1 MRPNVSHKLH
11 PANAVIYARV
21 SSTAQVRKGQGLG
34 SQETRCREFARM
46 KGYEVDCVFADEAI
60 SGGITT
66 RPGMQS
72 MLAYL
77 GTHSGKCSFVVII
90 DDISRLARDI
100 KAHLELRDAIASV
113 GARLE
118 SPSIEFGEDSDS
130 ILVENLLASVSQHQ
144 RQKNAEQ
151 TKNRMRARAM
161 NGYWVFG
168 APRGFAYLHKP
179 GQGKVLVRD
188 EPLASIISEALEGF
202 ASGRFGSQVEVKRF
216 LERQP
221 DYPKDLPNGEIRSQ
235 RVAELL
241 TQPLYAG
248 YMELPRWGVTFRK
261 AQHEGLIALATFEKI
276 QELLRSGAK
285 APARKDIRS
294 DFPLRGLVV
303 CSDCETPLTACW
315 STSKTGDK
323 HAYYLCPKK
332 GCASYRKSI
341 RRTDLEGDFDALIAG
356 IAPDGQTFERLVE
369 ELDAF
374 ANGTASNSDD
384 LRAEIKNRLT
394 EIGAQ
399 IETLL
404 DRIMEGKSET
414 LVASYERRV
423 EKLEREKL
431 LLNEKL
437 GAHAKLR
444 QRPSQEFEPALGF
457 LKNPMNLWRSDDLA
471 RKQAVMKM
479 LFAARPGY
487 KKKIGVRTPIY
498 ASPVNALAAISGGK
512 NEMARPGRLEL
523 PTF

>member
-1 MRPNVSHKLH
+1 M
-11 PANAVIYARV
+11 A
-21 SSTAQVRKGQGLG
+21 T
-34 SQETRCREFARM
+34 
-46 KGYEVDCVFADEAI
+46 
-60 SGGITT
+60 
-66 RPGMQS
+66 
-72 MLAYL
+72 
-77 GTHSGKCSFVVII
+77 II
-90 DDISRLARDI
+90 I
-100 KAHLELRDAIASV
+100 
-113 GARLE
+113 
-118 SPSIEFGEDSDS
+118 
-130 ILVENLLASVSQHQ
+130 
-144 RQKNAEQ
+144 
-151 TKNRMRARAM
+151 
-161 NGYWVFG
+161 
-168 APRGFAYLHKP
+168 
-179 GQGKVLVRD
+179 
-188 EPLASIISEALEGF
+188 EALEGF

-221 DYPKDLPNGEIRSQ
+221 DYPKDLPNGEIRNQ

-248 YMELPRWGVTFRK
+248 YLELPRWGITFRK
-261 AQHEGLIALATFEKI
+261 AQHEGLIALSTYEKI
-276 QELLRSGAK
+276 QELLRIGAK
-285 APARKDIRS
+285 APARKDINA

-303 CSDCETPLTACW
+303 CSYCETPLTACW

-323 HAYYLCPKK
+323 HPYYLCPKK

-341 RRTDLEGDFDALIAG
+341 RRSDLEGDFDNLIAG
-356 IAPDGQTFERLVE
+356 ITPDARTFERFIG

-374 ANGTASNSDD
+374 TKGIAGNNEDV
-384 LRAEIKNRLT
+384 RAEIRTRLT
-394 EIGAQ
+394 EIDTQ

-444 QRPSQEFEPALGF
+444 QSPSQEFEPALRF

-498 ASPVNALAAISGGK
+498 TCPVNALAAMSGGK
-512 NEMARPGRLEL
+512 SEMAQEPVWREL
-523 PTF
+523 VSGVRTGYFRRFWA

>member
-1 MRPNVSHKLH
+1 MHPNVSQKLQ

-46 KGYEVDCVFADEAI
+46 KGYEVDRVFADEAI
-60 SGGITT
+60 SGSITT
-66 RPGMQS
+66 RPGMQA

-77 GTHSGKCSFVVII
+77 SLQARQQSFVVII

-161 NGYWVFG
+161 NGFWVFG
-168 APRGFAYLHKP
+168 APRGYAYLHRP
-179 GQGKVLVRD
+179 GQGKILVRD
-188 EPLASIISEALEGF
+188 EPLASIITEALEGF

-221 DYPKDLPNGEIRSQ
+221 DYPKDLLNGEIRNQ

-248 YMELPRWGVTFRK
+248 YLELPRWGVTFRK
-261 AQHEGLIALATFEKI
+261 AQHEGLISLATFEKI
-276 QELLRSGAK
+276 QELLRSGTK
-285 APARKDIRS
+285 SPARKDIRS
-294 DFPLRGLVV
+294 DFSLRGLVV
-303 CSDCETPLTACW
+303 CSDCETALTACW

-323 HAYYLCPKK
+323 HPYYLCPKK

-356 IAPDGQTFERLVE
+356 ITPAPQTFARFIE
-369 ELDAF
+369 ELDDF
-374 ANGTASNSDD
+374 AKDTASDSESM
-384 LRAEIKNRLT
+384 RSEARSRIAEIET
-394 EIGAQ
+394 Q

-414 LVASYERRV
+414 LIASYERRV

-437 GAHAKLR
+437 GAHAKPR
-444 QRPSQEFEPALGF
+444 QRPSQEFEPALSF

-498 ASPVNALAAISGGK
+498 ACPVNALTAMSDGK
-512 NEMARPGRLEL
+512 SRMARPKG
-523 PTF
+523 